1 MVLWRTT
8 REENCADLQTQGLAQ
23 CLCLVPGL
31 GIRLQLLLASFL
43 ELWCRASRRE
53 GEGEKAVQVARVSAR
68 KDVRHERTAARRE
81 NRVCC

>member
-1 MVLWRTT
+1 M
-8 REENCADLQTQGLAQ
+8 
-23 CLCLVPGL
+23 
-31 GIRLQLLLASFL
+31 LLASFL